1 MVDVRRENFPTIK
14 KDSLAFPEIGWP
26 EDIILSEMRQEQKED
41 YMFSL
46 VYGSLKT
53 DLKVEF
59 NYSALEKVEE
69 LKKDVSFD

>member
-1 MVDVRRENFPTIK
+1 
-14 KDSLAFPEIGWP
+14 
-26 EDIILSEMRQEQKED
+26 MRQEQKED